1 MGDLIIMVKGDS
13 VPKRLKGGGEDLM
26 LQTCRVYCRLLIL
39 KVLMFRGKT
48 IVLQRQLK
56 SLGHIIKGRMME
68 NLCYLTLIPVIA
80 RCK

>member
-1 MGDLIIMVKGDS
+1 
-13 VPKRLKGGGEDLM
+13 
-26 LQTCRVYCRLLIL
+26 
-39 KVLMFRGKT
+39 MFIGKT